1 MAPGVARLFFG
12 GKELA
17 FYTHNGF
24 FCGQRHGLSLATP
37 RPVAESNRAQ
47 VQSFRASS
55 PNLLLIGP
63 GAVAEEFLV
72 PLMPSLASP
81 IVYLD
86 AANPALPETPVGT
99 LIVRDVARLT
109 PPHQAQFL
117 AWLNAQT
124 ETAVI
129 AVSPRP
135 LFPRVRRGAFSDP
148 LYYRLNTV
156 VVELDRG

>member
-1 MAPGVARLFFG
+1 
-12 GKELA
+12 
-17 FYTHNGF
+17 
-24 FCGQRHGLSLATP
+24 
-37 RPVAESNRAQ
+37 VAESNWAEIQSLRAG
-47 VQSFRASS
+47 A

-63 GAVAEEFLV
+63 GAVAERFLG

-81 IVYLD
+81 IVHLD
-86 AANPALPETPVGT
+86 AANPALPATPVGT

-109 PPHQAQFL
+109 PSHQEQFL

-129 AVSPRP
+129 AVSARP

-156 VVELDRG
+156 LVELDRD

>member
-1 MAPGVARLFFG
+1 VTVTN
-12 GKELA
+12 LA
-17 FYTHNGF
+17 
-24 FCGQRHGLSLATP
+24 QLQS
-37 RPVAESNRAQ
+37 VRAG
-47 VQSFRASS
+47 S

-63 GAVAEEFLV
+63 GAVAEEFLL

-86 AANPALPETPVGT
+86 AANPALPATPVGT
-99 LIVRDVARLT
+99 IIVRDVARLT
-109 PPHQAQFL
+109 PTHQAQFL
-117 AWLNAQT
+117 EWLSGQT

-156 VVELDRG
+156 VVELEGD

>member
-1 MAPGVARLFFG
+1 M
-12 GKELA
+12 
-17 FYTHNGF
+17 T
-24 FCGQRHGLSLATP
+24 
-37 RPVAESNRAQ
+37 ESNWAEIQSLRAG
-47 VQSFRASS
+47 A

-63 GAVAEEFLV
+63 GAVAEQFLG
-72 PLMPSLASP
+72 PLMPSLAPP
-81 IVYLD
+81 IVHLD
-86 AANPALPETPVGT
+86 AASLALPATPVGT

-109 PPHQAQFL
+109 PSHQEQFL

-129 AVSPRP
+129 ALSARP

-156 VVELDRG
+156 LVELDRD

>member
-1 MAPGVARLFFG
+1 MAVTN
-12 GKELA
+12 LA
-17 FYTHNGF
+17 
-24 FCGQRHGLSLATP
+24 P
-37 RPVAESNRAQ
+37 
-47 VQSFRASS
+47 VQSVRAGS

-63 GAVAEEFLV
+63 SPVAEQFLV
-72 PLMPSLASP
+72 PLLPTLASP

-86 AANPALPETPVGT
+86 SANPALPATPVGT
-99 LIVRDVARLT
+99 IIVRDVARLT
-109 PPHQAQFL
+109 PTHQAQFL
-117 AWLNAQT
+117 EWLSGQT

-156 VVELDRG
+156 VVELKR

>member
-1 MAPGVARLFFG
+1 VAVTKL
-12 GKELA
+12 
-17 FYTHNGF
+17 
-24 FCGQRHGLSLATP
+24 
-37 RPVAESNRAQ
+37 AQ
-47 VQSFRASS
+47 VQSLCAGS

-86 AANPALPETPVGT
+86 AANPALPATPVGT
-99 LIVRDVARLT
+99 IIVHDVARLT
-109 PPHQAQFL
+109 AAHQAQFL
-117 AWLNAQT
+117 EWLRGQK

-129 AVSPRP
+129 ALSPRP
-135 LFPRVRRGAFSDP
+135 LFPRVRRGAFLDP

-156 VVELDRG
+156 VVQLKRH